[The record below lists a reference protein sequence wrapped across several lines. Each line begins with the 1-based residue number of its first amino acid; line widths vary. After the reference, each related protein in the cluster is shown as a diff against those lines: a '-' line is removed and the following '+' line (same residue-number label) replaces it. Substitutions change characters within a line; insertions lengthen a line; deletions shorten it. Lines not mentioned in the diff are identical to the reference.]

1 MRSARNFVESNA
13 QQVWQTVASSGELAF
28 PQRIDIRMAAT
39 FALQEAKLVADV
51 TWEIAGVNAIFSS
64 GLFERRLRDIRTL
77 MQLCSGPQK
86 LTPTYWAWSRA
97 WHLLEA
103 GSQCSM
109 PACSDS
115 VTQC

>member
-1 MRSARNFVESNA
+1 LRSARNFVESNA

-64 GLFERRLRDIRTL
+64 GLFERRLETSARS
-77 MQLCSGPQK
+77 CSFAQGRK
-86 LTPTYWAWSRA
+86 AHAY
-97 WHLLEA
+97 LLGLEPSLA
-103 GSQCSM
+103 F
-109 PACSDS
+109 A
-115 VTQC
+115 

>member
-1 MRSARNFVESNA
+1 LRSARNFVESNA

-77 MQLCSGPQK
+77 MQLCSGPQS
-86 LTPTYWAWSRA
+86 SRLPIGPGA
-97 WHLLEA
+97 EPGICLRRA
-103 GSQCSM
+103 ANVQC
-109 PACSDS
+109 PHALIA
-115 VTQC
+115 